1 MAKLLFIVIGLFVAY
16 WILKSYKKKVERRA
30 DKSASPTEDMVRCA
44 QCGVHLPKS
53 ESLASE
59 TAFYCSAEHRRLHDK
74 TG

>member
-30 DKSASPTEDMVRCA
+30 DKRASLAEDMVRCA

-53 ESLASE
+53 ESLTSGN
-59 TAFYCSAEHRRLHDK
+59 AFYCSAEHRRLHDK